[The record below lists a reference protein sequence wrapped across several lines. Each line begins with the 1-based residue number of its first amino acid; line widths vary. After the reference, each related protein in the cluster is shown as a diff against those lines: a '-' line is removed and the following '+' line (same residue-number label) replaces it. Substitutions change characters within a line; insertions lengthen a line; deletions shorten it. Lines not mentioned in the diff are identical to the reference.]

1 MSFKAQRLS
10 LTCLLLALAAATA
23 SCGKEAKVES
33 KQPVAERESVESEME
48 AELAKQSVVCD
59 NGVSCPGSIAKVVIV
74 DKNKLKFCTGVLVN
88 GVTLATS
95 SSCLTDGLRISGDA
109 NRCAKDVHI
118 FFPRY
123 GISAPQR
130 VKCRGLVFSSPLPG
144 KDATLW
150 RNDIAYIDLDVSPED
165 MRGRRYARLSREGI
179 EDRKF
184 LTLWK
189 VDADNGD
196 VGVIRR
202 DECQALSKSYVN
214 PLSDTSFSP
223 VVSMVGCAFKD
234 GNTGGMLMG
243 AGQRWRGLLS
253 KPLAADM
260 QNFLVRESGRMIEP
274 LAPIVHVSNGAC
286 LPSVIDSDV
295 PTERDCFKDLNET
308 QLNRRRADILN
319 TTAPFEA
326 TRLQIVD
333 DINKMRPYFKWDVE
347 LVKDESQNSYR
358 VVASPRCLNPIEPWI
373 GRVGRRESKFVYSMT
388 LPDWSLSLGFDRGS
402 RLVSRTDDSVG
413 QKIYVQFS
421 PKQVVASGSTYIYV
435 WRLNENTRVFNDI
448 AVCEETI
455 PTV

>member
-1 MSFKAQRLS
+1 MHPLKVPRS
-10 LTCLLLALAAATA
+10 LMTCLLLALAAATA
-23 SCGKEAKVES
+23 GCGKEAKVES
-33 KQPVAERESVESEME
+33 KKPVPERETVESEME

-59 NGVSCPGSIAKVVIV
+59 NGLACPGSIAKVVIV
-74 DKNKLKFCTGVLVN
+74 DKKKLKFCTGVLVN

-109 NRCAKDVHI
+109 DRCAKDVHV
-118 FFPRY
+118 FFPRF
-123 GISAPQR
+123 GISAAQR
-130 VKCRGLVFSSPLPG
+130 VKCRGVVFSSPLPG
-144 KDATLW
+144 KDPTLW
-150 RNDIAYIDLDVSPED
+150 RNDIAYIDLDVNPED

-214 PLSDTSFSP
+214 PLSDTPFSP
-223 VVSMVGCAFKD
+223 VISMVGCAFKD
-234 GNTGGMLMG
+234 GNTGGMLLG
-243 AGQRWRGLLS
+243 AGQKWRGLLS
-253 KPLAADM
+253 TPIAPAM
-260 QNFLVRESGRMIEP
+260 ENFLVRESGRMIEP

-308 QLNRRRADILN
+308 QMNRRRADILN
-319 TTAPFEA
+319 TTVPFEA
-326 TRLQIVD
+326 TRLQIVEE
-333 DINKMRPYFKWDVE
+333 INKTRPYFKWDVE
-347 LVKDESQNSYR
+347 LVKDDAENGYR
-358 VVASPRCLNPIEPWI
+358 VVASPRCITPIDPWI

-388 LPDWSLSLGFDRGS
+388 VPDWVLTLGFDRGS
-402 RLVSRTDDSVG
+402 RLVSRTDDTEK

-421 PKQVVASGSTYIYV
+421 PKQIASSGSTYIYV
-435 WRLNENTRVFNDI
+435 WRLNENSRVFNDI
-448 AVCEETI
+448 GLCEE
-455 PTV
+455 